1 MRLIG
6 KRVERQNKFGDDY
19 CIEVLENGKLKLSPA
34 LISILGINATSN
46 KIGFAYP
53 DTEHEK
59 LYIYKS
65 LDKDGVAVNK
75 QGYVV
80 NLPHWRDLKSH
91 FNVAEEGE
99 KLYISSTE
107 TIINDFLDYR
117 FFEVSQGKDSFGSKE
132 WVEQGGDVDGLVTE
146 VKITS
151 TAEPITEDETYSEQ
165 EATIQEENDHKTRI
179 EEGLDHK
186 GGEFDDVPGAEELQ
200 KTYYDIEQGKV
211 QKNIVNN
218 EVEHVEGPE
227 KEPTGDSM
235 DIF

>member
-34 LISILGINATSN
+34 LISSLGINATSN

-53 DTEHEK
+53 DTEEEK

-65 LDKDGVAVNK
+65 PDKDGVAVNK

-80 NLPHWRDLKSH
+80 NLPHWRDLKSY
-91 FNVAEEGE
+91 FNIEEDGE
-99 KLYISSTE
+99 KLYISSQE
-107 TIINDFLDYR
+107 TLINDFIDYS
-117 FFEVSQGKDSFGSKE
+117 FYEVSQGKDSGAPGAVRGWKY
-132 WVEQGGDVDGLVTE
+132 VDR
-146 VKITS
+146 
-151 TAEPITEDETYSEQ
+151 AEPVTEDETYSEQ
-165 EATIQEENDHKTRI
+165 EAKIQEELPAHSTDQYD
-179 EEGLDHK
+179 EEEIPEAVVQEQED
-186 GGEFDDVPGAEELQ
+186 EEVQ
-200 KTYYDIEQGKV
+200 KAYYDIEQGKV

-218 EVEHVEGPE
+218 EVEHIEAPE

>member
-34 LISILGINATSN
+34 LISILGVNATSN

-53 DTEHEK
+53 DTPEEK

-65 LDKDGVAVNK
+65 PDKDGVAVNK

-99 KLYISSTE
+99 KLYISSQE
-107 TIINDFLDYR
+107 TIIDDFLDYR
-117 FFEVSQGKDSFGSKE
+117 FFEVSQDKDSADTE
-132 WVEQGGDVDGLVTE
+132 TDRLVT
-146 VKITS
+146 VVNSVTTS
-151 TAEPITEDETYSEQ
+151 EPVTEEETYSEQ
-165 EATIQEENDHKTRI
+165 EAKIQEELPAHSTDQYD
-179 EEGLDHK
+179 EEEILEAVVQEQED
-186 GGEFDDVPGAEELQ
+186 EEVQ
-200 KTYYDIEQGKV
+200 QAYYDIEQGKV

-218 EVEHVEGPE
+218 EVEHVEAPGQ
-227 KEPTGDSM
+227 EPTGDSM

>member
-34 LISILGINATSN
+34 LISILGVNATSN
-46 KIGFAYP
+46 RIGFAYP
-53 DTEHEK
+53 DKEGEK

-65 LDKDGVAVNK
+65 PDKDGVAVNK

-91 FNVAEEGE
+91 FNVTEEGE
-99 KLYISSTE
+99 KLNISSQE
-107 TIINDFLDYR
+107 TIIDDFLDYR
-117 FFEVSQGKDSFGSKE
+117 FFEVSQDKE
-132 WVEQGGDVDGLVTE
+132 WKYVDKIGPG

-151 TAEPITEDETYSEQ
+151 TAEPVTEDETYSEQ
-165 EATIQEENDHKTRI
+165 EAKIQEELPAHSTDQYD
-179 EEGLDHK
+179 EEEIPEAVVQEQED
-186 GGEFDDVPGAEELQ
+186 EEVQ
-200 KTYYDIEQGKV
+200 QAYYDIEQGKV

-218 EVEHVEGPE
+218 EVEHVEAPG
-227 KEPTGDSM
+227 EPTGDSM

>member
-34 LISILGINATSN
+34 LISSLGINATSN

-53 DTEHEK
+53 DTEEEK

-65 LDKDGVAVNK
+65 PDKDGVAVNK

-91 FNVAEEGE
+91 FNIAEDGE
-99 KLYISSTE
+99 KLYISSQE
-107 TIINDFLDYR
+107 TLINDFLDYS
-117 FFEVSQGKDSFGSKE
+117 FYEVSQSKDFSNIDEDRGWKY
-132 WVEQGGDVDGLVTE
+132 VDR
-146 VKITS
+146 
-151 TAEPITEDETYSEQ
+151 AEPVTEDETYSEQ
-165 EATIQEENDHKTRI
+165 EAKIQEENDHKTRI

-186 GGEFDDVPGAEELQ
+186 GEDLDEAE
-200 KTYYDIEQGKV
+200 KAYYDIEQGKV

-218 EVEHVEGPE
+218 EVEHVEAPVQ
-227 KEPTGDSM
+227 EPTGDSM

>member
-34 LISILGINATSN
+34 LISILGVNATSN
-46 KIGFAYP
+46 RIGFAYP
-53 DTEHEK
+53 DKEGEK
-59 LYIYKS
+59 LYIYKAP
-65 LDKDGVAVNK
+65 DKDGVAVNK

-80 NLPHWRDLKSH
+80 NIPHWRDLKSH
-91 FNVAEEGE
+91 FNVTEEGE
-99 KLYISSTE
+99 KLYISSQE

-117 FFEVSQGKDSFGSKE
+117 FFEVSQDKDSADTE
-132 WVEQGGDVDGLVTE
+132 TDRLVT
-146 VKITS
+146 VVDSVTTS
-151 TAEPITEDETYSEQ
+151 EPVTEDETYSEQ
-165 EATIQEENDHKTRI
+165 EAKIQEEHDQQTRV

-186 GGEFDDVPGAEELQ
+186 GGEFDDVKQA
-200 KTYYDIEQGKV
+200 YYDIEQGKV

-218 EVEHVEGPE
+218 EVEHVEAPG
-227 KEPTGDSM
+227 EPSGDSM